1 MLRHLS
7 PTRRERAGIFSMGM
21 AEILVVL
28 FVVLL
33 VFGANKIPALGD
45 GLGRAIRNFKKSMK
59 EDDTIDVTPK
69 KADAPGKGAASR

>member
-1 MLRHLS
+1 
-7 PTRRERAGIFSMGM
+7 MGM

-59 EDDTIDVTPK
+59 EDDAIDVTPK
-69 KADAPGKGAASR
+69 KPDAPRAPPAEMGPGKGAASR

>member
-1 MLRHLS
+1 
-7 PTRRERAGIFSMGM
+7 MGM

-59 EDDTIDVTPK
+59 EDDAIDVTPRK
-69 KADAPGKGAASR
+69 PDAPPPPPGELGSGKDAASR

>member
-1 MLRHLS
+1 
-7 PTRRERAGIFSMGM
+7 MGM

-45 GLGRAIRNFKKSMK
+45 GLGRAIRNFKKSLK
-59 EDDTIDVTPK
+59 EDDAIDVTPPK
-69 KADAPGKGAASR
+69 KPAPPPAEMGSGKS